1 MNLEQISSRII
12 VRTPRSS
19 RLREAAQLMKTHH
32 VGALIVTEDS
42 PDDTRVAGIVTD
54 RDLVLKALADGIGPE
69 DAMVSDVMTEG
80 LVTIDRAAEV
90 HSAVEMMRAN
100 GVRRLGVTGDD
111 GTLVGIVSLD
121 DVVGAAAAE
130 LAAMSGVIRIERER
144 EIEQSI
150 QLPLI
155 AL

>member
-1 MNLEQISSRII
+1 MDLEQISSRTI
-12 VRTPRSS
+12 VRAPRSC

-32 VGALIVTEDS
+32 VGALIVTED
-42 PDDTRVAGIVTD
+42 PPEDTRVAGIVTD
-54 RDLVLKALADGIGPE
+54 RDLVLKAMADGIGPE

-80 LVTIDRAAEV
+80 LVTLSANAGV
-90 HSAVEMMRAN
+90 HAAVEAMRAN
-100 GVRRLGVTGDD
+100 GVRRLGVTAAD
-111 GTLVGIVSLD
+111 GTLLSIVSLD
-121 DVVGAAAAE
+121 DVVGAMAAE
-130 LAAMSGVIRIERER
+130 LAGLAGVIRIERER